1 MFEKRHLWE
10 LGVYAVVLAL
20 GTSLLIRLDA
30 YEAFHAWSR
39 TQESWELDEL
49 ALALPAVLICLV
61 FFSLNRVR
69 ELRARARQ
77 LEESRRE
84 LAEAHENLRNVN
96 RSRDTF
102 LTTAC
107 HELKSPLIGIV
118 NAFELLQLADDE
130 ADRRE
135 LIELAGLAARKLGL
149 LVDSVLQFSRQES
162 LAPARTTFSPAELL
176 ASVRD
181 MSLLHVRSRGI
192 TLQARVADDV
202 PSTLYGSESVLRLVA
217 LNLVGNAV
225 RYTDTGG
232 IEVELNYEHDPA
244 GELVLSVSDT
254 GRGIRPEDLGHI
266 FEPYVRAQT
275 GEEGLGLGLSIV
287 KRSVESCGG
296 AIEVESELGKGSR
309 FTVRI
314 PVEPAPEDGNDEA
327 GSAK

>member
-10 LGVYAVVLAL
+10 LAVYAAVLVF
-20 GTSLLIRLDA
+20 GTWLLVRLDA
-30 YEAFHAWSR
+30 YEAFHEWSR

-49 ALALPAVLICLV
+49 ALALPALLVCLMC
-61 FFSLNRVR
+61 FSLNRLR
-69 ELRARARQ
+69 ELRAHARQ

-84 LAEAHENLRNVN
+84 LAEAHENLRTLNQ
-96 RSRDTF
+96 SRDAF

-118 NAFELLQLADDE
+118 NAFELLQLSDDE
-130 ADRRE
+130 DDRRE

-162 LAPARTTFSPAELL
+162 LAPAQTVFSPLELL

-181 MSLLHVRSRGI
+181 MSLLQARSRGI
-192 TLQARVADDV
+192 TLHAEVAGGVPAR
-202 PSTLYGSESVLRLVA
+202 LRGSESMLRLVA

-225 RYTDTGG
+225 RYTDRGG
-232 IEVELNYEHDPA
+232 IEVELDYEGDLT
-244 GELVLSVSDT
+244 GELVLTVTDT
-254 GRGIRPEDLGHI
+254 GRGIRAEDLGSI
-266 FEPYVRAQT
+266 FEPYVRAQN
-275 GEEGLGLGLSIV
+275 GNEGLGLGLSIV

-296 AIEVESELGKGSR
+296 TIAVESEPGQGSR

-314 PVEPAPEDGNDEA
+314 PAEAAPEA
-327 GSAK
+327 